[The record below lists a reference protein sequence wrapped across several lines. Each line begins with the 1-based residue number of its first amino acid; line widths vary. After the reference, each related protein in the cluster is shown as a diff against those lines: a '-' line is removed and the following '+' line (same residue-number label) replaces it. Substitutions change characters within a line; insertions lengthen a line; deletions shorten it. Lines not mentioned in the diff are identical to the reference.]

1 MGLHFSSPEMKPK
14 SDHEDQKSDL
24 MGHKRTG
31 RTGTFFPS
39 FLLHHMYTVYKD
51 KKGQCTT
58 RMKL

>member
-39 FLLHHMYTVYKD
+39 FLLHHMYTVYK
-51 KKGQCTT
+51 
-58 RMKL
+58 R